1 MSLTMIFFSTAV
13 VCAVAAVG
21 TWTVRDTK
29 PEKTDKTKNILA
41 GIIVL
46 LFAVTA
52 GSLVSA
58 IASSN
63 VNNQKSRHN
72 CVNVDNG
79 YVVPLGGVDYCFE
92 EPPKLI
98 GKI

>member
-1 MSLTMIFFSTAV
+1 MSLTMIFLSTAV

-21 TWTVRDTK
+21 TWIVKDSQ
-29 PEKTDKTKNILA
+29 PQKTDRTKNILA

-46 LFAVTA
+46 LFAVSA

-63 VNNQKSRHN
+63 DSSQKSRHN

-79 YVVPLGGVDYCFE
+79 YVVSLGGVDYCFE

-98 GKI
+98 GEI

>member
-1 MSLTMIFFSTAV
+1 MSLTMIFFSIAV

-21 TWTVRDTK
+21 MWIVRDTK
-29 PEKTDKTKNILA
+29 PEKTDRTKNILA

-52 GSLVSA
+52 ASVVSA
-58 IASSN
+58 IASSSAN
-63 VNNQKSRHN
+63 SQKSRHN

-79 YVVPLGGVDYCFE
+79 YLVTLGSVDYCFE

>member
-1 MSLTMIFFSTAV
+1 MSLTAVFFITAV
-13 VCAVAAVG
+13 TSAVAAVG
-21 TWTVRDTK
+21 IWIIRDTK
-29 PEKTDKTKNILA
+29 PQKTDRTKNILA
-41 GIIVL
+41 GIIIL

-63 VNNQKSRHN
+63 INSQKSRHN

-79 YVVPLGGVDYCFE
+79 YVVSLGNVDYCFE

>member
-1 MSLTMIFFSTAV
+1 MSLTAVFFITAV
-13 VCAVAAVG
+13 TSLVMAIG
-21 TWTVRDTK
+21 TWIVKDTEPK
-29 PEKTDKTKNILA
+29 KSDTAKNVMSA
-41 GIIVL
+41 IIVL
-46 LFAVTA
+46 LFAVTTA
-52 GSLVSA
+52 SVVSA

-63 VNNQKSRHN
+63 ANSQKSRHN

>member
-1 MSLTMIFFSTAV
+1 MSLTMIFFSTAAA
-13 VCAVAAVG
+13 CAVAAVG
-21 TWTVRDTK
+21 TWIVRENQ
-29 PEKTDKTKNILA
+29 PRKTDRTKNILA
-41 GIIVL
+41 VIIVL
-46 LFAVTA
+46 LFAVSA

-63 VNNQKSRHN
+63 FNNQKSRHN

-79 YVVPLGGVDYCFE
+79 YVVSLGNVDYCFE

>member
-1 MSLTMIFFSTAV
+1 MSLTMIFFIASAAS
-13 VCAVAAVG
+13 AVAAIG
-21 TWTVRDTK
+21 TWIIRETSPKKSDG
-29 PEKTDKTKNILA
+29 TKNIMA
-41 GIIVL
+41 AIIVL

-52 GSLVSA
+52 GSIVAA

-63 VNNQKSRHN
+63 ANSQKSRHD
-72 CVNVDNG
+72 CVQVDNG
-79 YVVPLGGVDYCFE
+79 YVVTLNGYDYCFE

>member
-1 MSLTMIFFSTAV
+1 MIFFSIAV

-21 TWTVRDTK
+21 IWIVRDNQ
-29 PEKTDKTKNILA
+29 PRKTDITKNILA
-41 GIIVL
+41 AIIVL

-79 YVVPLGGVDYCFE
+79 YVVSLGGVDYCFE

>member
-1 MSLTMIFFSTAV
+1 MIFFSIAV

-21 TWTVRDTK
+21 AWIVRDTK
-29 PEKTDKTKNILA
+29 PKKTDRTKNILA

-52 GSLVSA
+52 GSLMSA

-79 YVVPLGGVDYCFE
+79 YVVSLGNVDYCFE

>member
-1 MSLTMIFFSTAV
+1 MSLTMIFFSIAV

-21 TWTVRDTK
+21 AWIVRDTK
-29 PEKTDKTKNILA
+29 PKKTDRTKNILA

-52 GSLVSA
+52 GSLMSA

-79 YVVPLGGVDYCFE
+79 YVVSLGNVDYCFE